1 VSGPPKLSEAIERGR
16 LIEVA
21 SDIQVY
27 CAEDNFADG
36 WLEPDAILMI
46 HGIAEHGGIWRGWV
60 PYLARHH
67 RVLRP
72 DLRGFGRSSPLRS
85 NGNFSITD
93 WADDLE
99 TLLNALQC
107 TRVHLVAT
115 KLGAQV
121 AFELAQRQLPNLA
134 SMTLAGMLPS
144 PSAAL
149 GSSLGELLS
158 RIEHHGRRKLGAHHD
173 ARSHGQRIVRRGDGV
188 VDGSDGSGRIVRPGW
203 PVLIGFTVVRILSA
217 YPAMSWLVA
226 DPTFGRILIV
236 LLWLA
241 TMYAGYN
248 GALYIALAE
257 VMPVEVRA
265 AGFSLAFATAT
276 AVFGGFTPAVV
287 TWLVKTLD
295 NRAAPGLWMSGGAV
309 CGLIGR
315 LIFVYLGSATRRDAL
330 KIAPAEATLT

>member
-1 VSGPPKLSEAIERGR
+1 MRVSGPPKLSEAIERGR

-21 SDIQVY
+21 SDIHVY

-158 RIEHHGRRKLGAHHD
+158 RIEHHGVESWARTTMRGRMGSALSDEAMGWWTALMGAAPLGSVLTCMRMLYDLHGPRFPERVACPTLFIMAGRKSAADSYNQQPDQADMERLVARVPG
-173 ARSHGQRIVRRGDGV
+173 ARSVIIEADSFHIAATHPD
-188 VDGSDGSGRIVRPGW
+188 
-203 PVLIGFTVVRILSA
+203 A
-217 YPAMSWLVA
+217 CALVTA
-226 DPTFGRILIV
+226 DFIR
-236 LLWLA
+236 
-241 TMYAGYN
+241 
-248 GALYIALAE
+248 
-257 VMPVEVRA
+257 
-265 AGFSLAFATAT
+265 
-276 AVFGGFTPAVV
+276 
-287 TWLVKTLD
+287 
-295 NRAAPGLWMSGGAV
+295 
-309 CGLIGR
+309 
-315 LIFVYLGSATRRDAL
+315 
-330 KIAPAEATLT
+330 TLTARP